1 MIFDHS
7 FTLICCIHTWYSND
21 NILFDPDH
29 KPLNPHE
36 SSRLRKSLLKIPH
49 SNLHYNYRT
58 ENIVNKWPQFCEAEC
73 LKILKC
79 KKYRCLQ
86 QFIRITLDKTMIKYR
101 HTGTWWLLPW
111 LDYSWGINIDDWL
124 LIIFH
129 IFLENKEK
137 LTWKSL

>member
-1 MIFDHS
+1 MVKYHSLPICSFWWFMLFNRGSNFTHFDFH
-7 FTLICCIHTWYSND
+7 ND
-21 NILFDPDH
+21 NAIFVF
-29 KPLNPHE
+29 
-36 SSRLRKSLLKIPH
+36 LLKIPH

-101 HTGTWWLLPW
+101 HTGTWWLLPR
-111 LDYSWGINIDDWL
+111 LDYSWGINIDD
-124 LIIFH
+124 
-129 IFLENKEK
+129 
-137 LTWKSL
+137 LTVNYISYFFGK